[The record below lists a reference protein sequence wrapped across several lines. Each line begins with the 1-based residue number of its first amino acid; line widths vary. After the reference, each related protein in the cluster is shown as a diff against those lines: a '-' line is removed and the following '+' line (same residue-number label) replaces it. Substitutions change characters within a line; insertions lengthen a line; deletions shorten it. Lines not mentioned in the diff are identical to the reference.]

1 MPRNKIHMSIC
12 RINKDPYKKVTE
24 LWMGDGSVQ
33 FHKATWEELPTLYNI
48 VNVLSALKAT
58 EWLGITIVKTVGAK
72 DYSDQRILM

>member
-1 MPRNKIHMSIC
+1 
-12 RINKDPYKKVTE
+12 
-24 LWMGDGSVQ
+24 MGDGSVQ
-33 FHKATWEELPTLYNI
+33 FHKATWEEVPTLYNI